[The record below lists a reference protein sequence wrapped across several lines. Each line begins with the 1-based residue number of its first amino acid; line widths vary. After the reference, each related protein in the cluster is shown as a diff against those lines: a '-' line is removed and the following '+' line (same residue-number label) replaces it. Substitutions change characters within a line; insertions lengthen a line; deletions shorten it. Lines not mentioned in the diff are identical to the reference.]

1 MKKICLLTLSTLMAM
16 TGWAQENNYT
26 IKADVS
32 GLIKYYEGQ
41 EKELSDSI
49 YLLDITTQKPL
60 TEKTAMLDA
69 TKIEISGYVDSPRI
83 IHLIVFQTF
92 EGWTRNLFV
101 PLFLEPGNI
110 VVDAEAESPYTEGTP
125 LNNAFFPCNRKI
137 REAEK
142 NGNTEQ
148 AGQLSADYVLEHSKD
163 LSAVLMLYSMKNKT
177 DEDAKQLLNLIEQC
191 GESVRQ
197 HPLIVTLQKRLNHPL
212 VGDMFKDFAVEYE
225 GKTTRLSDYVGK
237 GKYVL
242 VDFWAS
248 WCGPCRAEIPNL
260 IRVYEQYKEKGLL
273 VLGVAVNDKPEDT
286 LKAIEKDKITYPQML
301 NSQNIAAETY
311 DFNSIPTIYLFGPDG
326 RVVSHGLRGKDINNK
341 LAEIFT
347 E

>member
-177 DEDAKQLLNLIEQC
+177 DEDAKQLLNLIAQC

-197 HPLIVTLQKRLNHPL
+197 HPLIITLQKRLNHPL

-326 RVVSHGLRGKDINNK
+326 RVVAHGLRGKDINNK
-341 LAEIFT
+341 LAEIFR

>member
-32 GLIKYYEGQ
+32 DLIKYYEGQ

-49 YLLDITTQKPL
+49 YLLDITTQKPV
-60 TEKTAMLDA
+60 TEKIALKDP
-69 TKIEISGYVDSPRI
+69 TKIELSGYVDSPKI
-83 IHLIVFQTF
+83 IHMIVFQTF

-110 VVDAEAESPYTEGTP
+110 VVDAKAESPYVEGTP

-137 REAEK
+137 REAIK
-142 NGNTEQ
+142 NGEPELALQ
-148 AGQLSADYVLEHSKD
+148 YSVDYVLEHSKD

-177 DEDAKQLLNLIEQC
+177 DEDAKQLLNLIAQC

-197 HPLIVTLQKRLNHPL
+197 HPLIVSLFKRLNHPS

-260 IRVYEQYKEKGLL
+260 IKVYEQYKEKGLL

-286 LKAIEKDKITYPQML
+286 LKAIEKDKITYPQIL
-301 NSQNIAAETY
+301 NSQDIAAETY
-311 DFNSIPTIYLFGPDG
+311 DFSSIPTIILFDPDG
-326 RVVSHGLRGKDINNK
+326 KIVARELRGNDINK
-341 LAEIFT
+341 KMAEIFG

>member
-69 TKIEISGYVDSPRI
+69 TRIEISGYVDSPRI

-148 AGQLSADYVLEHSKD
+148 AIQLSADYVLAHSKD

-177 DEDAKQLLNLIEQC
+177 DEDAKQLLNLIAQC

-286 LKAIEKDKITYPQML
+286 LKAIEKDRITYPQML
-301 NSQNIAAETY
+301 NSQDIAAETY

-326 RVVSHGLRGKDINNK
+326 RVVAHGLRGKDINNK
-341 LAEIFT
+341 LAEIFR

>member
-1 MKKICLLTLSTLMAM
+1 MKKICLLTMFALMAM

-69 TKIEISGYVDSPRI
+69 TKIEISGYVDSPKI

-110 VVDAEAESPYTEGTP
+110 VVDAEAESHYTEGTP
-125 LNNAFFPCNRKI
+125 LNNAFFPCKRKI

-148 AGQLSADYVLEHSKD
+148 AIQLKADYVLEHSKD

-177 DEDAKQLLNLIEQC
+177 DAETKNLLNLIAQC

-260 IRVYEQYKEKGLL
+260 IKVYEQYKEKGLL

-286 LKAIEKDKITYPQML
+286 LTAIEKDKITYPQIL
-301 NSQNIAAETY
+301 NSQDIAAETY
-311 DFNSIPTIYLFGPDG
+311 DFSSIPTIILFDPDG
-326 RVVSHGLRGKDINNK
+326 KIVARELRGNDINK
-341 LAEIFT
+341 KMAEIFG

>member
-69 TKIEISGYVDSPRI
+69 TKIEISGYVDSPKI

-110 VVDAEAESPYTEGTP
+110 VVDAEAESHYTEGTP
-125 LNNAFFPCNRKI
+125 LNNAFYLCNRKI
-137 REAEK
+137 REAVK
-142 NGNTEQ
+142 DGNNEL
-148 AGQLSADYVLEHSKD
+148 AAQLSADYALEHKND
-163 LSAVLMLYSMKNKT
+163 LSAVLMLYGMKRKT
-177 DEDAKQLLNLIEQC
+177 DAEAKVLLNIIEQC
-191 GESVRQ
+191 GESVRH
-197 HPLIVTLQKRLNHPL
+197 HPLIESLYKRLNHPL
-212 VGDMFKDFAVEYE
+212 NGDMFKDFAVEYE

-260 IRVYEQYKEKGLL
+260 IKVYEQYKEKGLV

-286 LKAIEKDKITYPQML
+286 LKAIEKDKITYPQIL

-326 RVVSHGLRGKDINNK
+326 RVVAHDLRGKDINNK
-341 LAEIFT
+341 LAEIFQ
-347 E
+347 